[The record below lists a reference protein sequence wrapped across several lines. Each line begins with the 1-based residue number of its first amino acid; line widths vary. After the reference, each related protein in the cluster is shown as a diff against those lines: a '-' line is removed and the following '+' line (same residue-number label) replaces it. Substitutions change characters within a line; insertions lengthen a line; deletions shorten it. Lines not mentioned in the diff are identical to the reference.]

1 MPNNDPATGRERGPA
16 TGSTPDA
23 RVARWVRRLLTDA
36 RPRASS
42 LIVTVWGDALAPHG
56 GTVWLSTLIGLVAP
70 FGISE
75 RLVRTSVFRLARDGW
90 LAAEAAGRRSRYRL
104 TAAGAQRF
112 AQAYRRVY
120 TPPAEPWDGRWD
132 VVLAAPDRVPAA
144 QRRPLRAELAWAGFG
159 EFAPGTWARPA
170 RVDDALPRLSALLDD
185 ELALTVFCARDRD
198 PGGAATGTSST
209 AAGHGRFR
217 SDAGESHA
225 CGLGPGVAGRRLSA
239 LPGALRQRR
248 RGAAPAAGRGARSG
262 ADVRGADVAGPRIP
276 ARAAARSAAAGGAA
290 ARGLAGGRGVRAGA
304 DVLPSRAA
312 GRGSAPGAR
321 VRRRRRGPAAGA
333 AGVPAA
339 VSRPRLS
346 YSSPLEVVV
355 VLVLVVV
362 VTVVEFAVLVGLADR
377 HRLVADAG
385 RGPGRCH
392 SGGMRST
399 WPG

>member
-1 MPNNDPATGRERGPA
+1 MPNDDPVTDREPGPA

-23 RVARWVRRLLTDA
+23 RVTRWVRRLLTDA
-36 RPRASS
+36 KPRSSS

-104 TAAGAQRF
+104 TAAGARRF

-159 EFAPGTWARPA
+159 EFAPGTWARPTRA
-170 RVDDALPRLSALLDD
+170 DDALPRLSALLDD

-209 AAGHGRFR
+209 AAGHADFGATLASRAPAVWDLGSLAADYRHFLARFG
-217 SDAGESHA
+217 SVVEALH
-225 CGLGPGVAGRRLSA
+225 RRPDVVRDPAQTFAVRTLLVHEYRRVRLRDPQLPAA
-239 LPGALRQRR
+239 LLPADWPGA
-248 RGAAPAAGRGARSG
+248 AAYALARMFYRLARPAAEAHLE
-262 ADVRGADVAGPRIP
+262 
-276 ARAAARSAAAGGAA
+276 RAFAAGGE
-290 ARGLAGGRGVRAGA
+290 
-304 DVLPSRAA
+304 DLPPALPEFLLRFPD
-312 GRGSAPGAR
+312 PG
-321 VRRRRRGPAAGA
+321 
-333 AGVPAA
+333 
-339 VSRPRLS
+339 
-346 YSSPLEVVV
+346 
-355 VLVLVVV
+355 
-362 VTVVEFAVLVGLADR
+362 
-377 HRLVADAG
+377 
-385 RGPGRCH
+385 
-392 SGGMRST
+392 
-399 WPG
+399 